1 MSDENPYQ
9 LSVDQV
15 QTLLPHRH
23 PFLLIDRVLN
33 IQTVGE
39 VNSVLDSSKVGTKVT
54 AIKAIAFNEPW
65 FQGHF
70 PGFAIMPGVLL
81 VEAMAQAAS
90 FSIYPYIADDVGRV
104 ARNFECILVGVDKA
118 RFRKPVVPGDLL
130 KLETE
135 VIKVRGPLWGF
146 QCTGFV
152 DGQKVVE
159 AELLASLKAGE
170 KIDPKQM
177 ERKSK

>member
-1 MSDENPYQ
+1 MSSESKYT

-15 QTLLPHRH
+15 QKLLPHRH
-23 PFLLIDRVLN
+23 PFLLVDRVLD
-33 IQTVGE
+33 IHPVGE
-39 VNSVLDSSKVGTKVT
+39 INSVLDSTKVGTKVT

-90 FSIYPYIADDVGRV
+90 FSIYPYIADDLGRV
-104 ARNFECILVGVDKA
+104 ARNFECILVGVDQA

-130 KLETE
+130 RMETE

-146 QCTGFV
+146 KCMGFV

-170 KIDPKQM
+170 KI
-177 ERKSK
+177 ERKAK